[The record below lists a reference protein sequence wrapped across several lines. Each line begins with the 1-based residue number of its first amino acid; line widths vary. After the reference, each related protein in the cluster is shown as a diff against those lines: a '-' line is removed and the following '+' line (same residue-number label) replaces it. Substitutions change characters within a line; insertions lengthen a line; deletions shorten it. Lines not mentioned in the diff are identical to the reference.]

1 MLTRILFAPFALFFL
16 AACSS
21 TPPAPAAPGQPAVA
35 QGPAASKPATDP
47 KVAEEQKQK
56 AEARKAKQKDLRN
69 KQRELE
75 YARIEQRTAELDRS
89 VRQMTVAAALQRT
102 AAELEAARK
111 NLEHFLAATR
121 LRELEEKKIQLDYS
135 TYAAEHSKDELGEL
149 EAMYQAD
156 EFAKQTKELVL
167 KRGRREMELTERRLA
182 VASKEN
188 AEYEKHTLP
197 EREREL
203 RQKVTDTELER
214 KKAEVEAEKA
224 GIELQIAERKG
235 KERLADLAEEIAD
248 LQEWLAKEPS

>member
-1 MLTRILFAPFALFFL
+1 MLTRLLLAPFVLFFL
-16 AACSS
+16 SACSS
-21 TPPAPAAPGQPAVA
+21 TPPAAGAAGQPATA
-35 QGPAASKPATDP
+35 QGPGDTKPADP
-47 KVAEEQKQK
+47 KAAEEQKQK
-56 AEARKAKQKDLRN
+56 AEAKKGKQKELRN

-89 VRQMTVAAALQRT
+89 VRQMTVAAGLQRT
-102 AAELEAARK
+102 EAELAAARR
-111 NLEHFLAATR
+111 NLEHFLAAVR

-149 EAMYQAD
+149 QAMYQAD
-156 EFAKQTKELVL
+156 EFAKTTKELVL
-167 KRGRREMELTERRLA
+167 KRGLREVELTERRLA
-182 VASKEN
+182 VASKEH

-214 KKAEVEAEKA
+214 KKAEIEAEKA

-248 LQEWLAKEPS
+248 LQEWLAKESS